1 MTEVSAVAP
10 PPATNLRGAIMFSS
24 SSNRRLTRRAVIG
37 GGAALVVTPFAAW
50 SADGPPPR
58 SAAVGKVRFSQV
70 QVALLW
76 SGSVGG
82 GVLSFGGREHG
93 FTMGGVGYGGIGASR
108 VEAEGE
114 VYGLKTFAEF
124 EGAYAQVR
132 YGAAAGSDSLGE
144 LWLQNVQHGG
154 VEIRLQSR
162 REGLA
167 LSLGGDAVYI
177 RFD

>member
-1 MTEVSAVAP
+1 MSKSISASLA
-10 PPATNLRGAIMFSS
+10 
-24 SSNRRLTRRAVIG
+24 SNRRAFIA
-37 GGAALVVTPFAAW
+37 GGAAFALAP
-50 SADGPPPR
+50 AALLANAAPPPR
-58 SAAVGKVRFSQV
+58 SAAVGQVRFSQV
-70 QVALLW
+70 QVAFLW

-82 GVLSFGGREHG
+82 GVLTFKGQEHG

-108 VEAEGE
+108 LEAEGE
-114 VYGLKTFAEF
+114 VYGLTRVEDF

-132 YGAAAGSDSLGE
+132 YGAVAGSDSVGD

>member
-1 MTEVSAVAP
+1 M
-10 PPATNLRGAIMFSS
+10 
-24 SSNRRLTRRAVIG
+24 
-37 GGAALVVTPFAAW
+37 
-50 SADGPPPR
+50 
-58 SAAVGKVRFSQV
+58 
-70 QVALLW
+70 QVAFLW

-82 GVLSFGGREHG
+82 GELTFEGREHG

-108 VEAEGE
+108 LEAEGE
-114 VYGLKTFAEF
+114 VYGLRRLADF

-132 YGAAAGSDSLGE
+132 YGAVAGSESLGE
-144 LWLQNVQHGG
+144 LWLQNVVHGG
-154 VEIRLQSR
+154 VEIRLQSK

>member
-1 MTEVSAVAP
+1 MSLSKSSRRTPSRRSI
-10 PPATNLRGAIMFSS
+10 LGA
-24 SSNRRLTRRAVIG
+24 
-37 GGAALVVTPFAAW
+37 GAAFALAPLAAW
-50 SADGPPPR
+50 SADKPPAR
-58 SAAVGKVRFSQV
+58 AAASGKVRFSQI

-82 GVLSFGGREHG
+82 GVLTFKGQEHS

-108 VEAEGE
+108 IEAEGE
-114 VYGLKTFAEF
+114 VYGLKHIEDF

-132 YGAAAGSDSLGE
+132 YGAVAGSESLGE
-144 LWLQNVQHGG
+144 LWLQNASRTG
-154 VEIRLQSR
+154 VEVRLQSK

>member
-1 MTEVSAVAP
+1 M
-10 PPATNLRGAIMFSS
+10 SS
-24 SSNRRLTRRAVIG
+24 SKSSRRTPSRRSILG
-37 GGAALVVTPFAAW
+37 GGAALALAPLAAW
-50 SADGPPPR
+50 SADTPPPR
-58 SAAVGKVRFSQV
+58 SAATGEVCFSQL

-82 GVLSFGGREHG
+82 GVLTFKGRELS
-93 FTMGGVGYGGIGASR
+93 FTMGGIGYGGIGVSR
-108 VEAEGE
+108 IEAEGE
-114 VYGLKTFAEF
+114 VYGLSRVEDF

-132 YGAAAGSDSLGE
+132 YGVAVGSESLGD
-144 LWLQNVQHGG
+144 LWLQNISRTG
-154 VEIRLQSR
+154 VEVRLQSK